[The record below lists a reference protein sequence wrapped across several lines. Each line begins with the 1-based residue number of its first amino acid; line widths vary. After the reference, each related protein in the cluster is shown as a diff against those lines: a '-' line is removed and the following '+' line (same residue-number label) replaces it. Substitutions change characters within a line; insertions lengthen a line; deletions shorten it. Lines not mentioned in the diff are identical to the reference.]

1 MFYHPEILQR
11 RSGCFGTIWL
21 AATCVSRLQRREVMA
36 VDVPRT
42 CSALAAF
49 VQGLALPR
57 SLAPPLP
64 AEAPPLR
71 CSLYLAALL
80 QLGLTRVYW
89 RQCGALAEEVAAV
102 WGRLHRLHPPP
113 TIDLSPTAR
122 LQLLPDAQCAMAA
135 LEFAPDPFFGLME
148 GGPPSPTQLLRIL
161 EEPLFLAPT
170 PESITMRE
178 AEGAALP
185 PLLEEAELPEPTPE
199 ELQFISEAESELLPH
214 LEEIPEEEEEVGGP
228 AVGRPPPPAAPHSR
242 PPSDPGSA
250 VPRSAPPHSA
260 LRPHGWLPPELW
272 DLWVRAA
279 RPIAPEPSE
288 VEGGAGGSGATGRGG
303 ASRAPAELRPP
314 EVVGAALPG
323 LSGSVRC
330 WLAAAGAVP
339 PLRTNRHPARPT
351 RPRPPLPQPR
361 PRGMKGAWP
370 RPALFYWTVL
380 GVMAAASSNPCKGAG
395 SGAGKGHRWG
405 TGGCCGSVGQL
416 WVSVGQLWVA
426 MGLYRAVMG
435 RYGSLWGS

>member
-288 VEGGAGGSGATGRGG
+288 VEELREVPEPSVGLLPSSELTLEVT
-303 ASRAPAELRPP
+303 PEELRPL
-314 EVVGAALPG
+314 V
-323 LSGSVRC
+323 
-330 WLAAAGAVP
+330 
-339 PLRTNRHPARPT
+339 TPAEEWRAP
-351 RPRPPLPQPR
+351 PPLPELPEEAVLPPVGVASMRRAALEGAARPEGAELHGLLPSSAPR
-361 PRGMKGAWP
+361 KLWARLFRVCLDLCAAGWLRLEQSRPFGPIGIRLGPRG
-370 RPALFYWTVL
+370 PAHPSPSP
-380 GVMAAASSNPCKGAG
+380 A
-395 SGAGKGHRWG
+395 
-405 TGGCCGSVGQL
+405 
-416 WVSVGQLWVA
+416 
-426 MGLYRAVMG
+426 RAE
-435 RYGSLWGS
+435 

>member
-42 CSALAAF
+42 
-49 VQGLALPR
+49 
-57 SLAPPLP
+57 
-64 AEAPPLR
+64 
-71 CSLYLAALL
+71 
-80 QLGLTRVYW
+80 W
-89 RQCGALAEEVAAV
+89 
-102 WGRLHRLHPPP
+102 
-113 TIDLSPTAR
+113 

-228 AVGRPPPPAAPHSR
+228 AVELEVPEEPQLPPEAARPPRPPPTAAPLQIPAAQFR
-242 PPSDPGSA
+242 A
-250 VPRSAPPHSA
+250 Q
-260 LRPHGWLPPELW
+260 LRPTVHCGPMIIPELHPEWRRTPMELFRTPAVGWLPPELW

-288 VEGGAGGSGATGRGG
+288 VEELREVPEPSVGLLPSSELTLEVT
-303 ASRAPAELRPP
+303 PEELRPL
-314 EVVGAALPG
+314 V
-323 LSGSVRC
+323 
-330 WLAAAGAVP
+330 
-339 PLRTNRHPARPT
+339 TPAEEWRAP
-351 RPRPPLPQPR
+351 PPLPELPEEAVLPPVGVASMRRAALEGAARPEGAELHGLLPSSAPR
-361 PRGMKGAWP
+361 KLWARLFRVCLDLCAAGWLRLEQSRPFGPIGIRLGPRG
-370 RPALFYWTVL
+370 PAHPSPSP
-380 GVMAAASSNPCKGAG
+380 A
-395 SGAGKGHRWG
+395 
-405 TGGCCGSVGQL
+405 
-416 WVSVGQLWVA
+416 
-426 MGLYRAVMG
+426 RAE
-435 RYGSLWGS
+435 

>member
-1 MFYHPEILQR
+1 MCPERAPPWPPSCRDWLCRALWPRPFRPKLRPSAAPSIWRRCCSSVSPASIGGSAGRWRRRWRRCGADCTASIRPPPSTSAPRRGCSCSPMRSVRWQR
-11 RSGCFGTIWL
+11 WNSPPI
-21 AATCVSRLQRREVMA
+21 
-36 VDVPRT
+36 
-42 CSALAAF
+42 
-49 VQGLALPR
+49 R
-57 SLAPPLP
+57 SLG
-64 AEAPPLR
+64 
-71 CSLYLAALL
+71 S
-80 QLGLTRVYW
+80 W
-89 RQCGALAEEVAAV
+89 R
-102 WGRLHRLHPPP
+102 
-113 TIDLSPTAR
+113 
-122 LQLLPDAQCAMAA
+122 
-135 LEFAPDPFFGLME
+135 
-148 GGPPSPTQLLRIL
+148 GGPPSPTQLLQIL

-178 AEGAALP
+178 AEGAAPP